1 MDAMKHAVSH
11 LERVQQHL
19 LGSGAGAPQAPL
31 FQNPAFGTVSL
42 PGPGALSLNTAAT
55 ATTTSNNITTSNNN
69 NNTNNT
75 NNNNTTTTS
84 NNNNNININSG
95 SFKADSGGLAAIASF
110 TNAVRLPTLPSHAA
124 ASNAAALAAAS
135 ALAIAATSSGAG
147 GASLAAAAAAPPPIA
162 AGAPVVATA
171 TASVASATAAATGEW
186 AVHYDETAGPGG
198 HGRAAE
204 IGLLSTLQHDSVVCA
219 VATSGNGNLLA
230 TGCNRQ
236 IRLFDANTYANVQSV
251 PMQFIGV
258 GSTAESALAVAAGE
272 GKGELADVYV
282 RAVAFS
288 PDSRYVAGGA
298 EKNTVAVWDIE
309 RRSVAAMLTGHDV
322 DIYAVQWSRDGKL
335 IATGSGDKTVKLWDW
350 AAQACV
356 RTFGGPSSTDGP
368 QDGVTSVAMSPD
380 SASIAVASL
389 DRTIRVWDVA
399 TGELKG
405 RMQGHVD
412 SVYSI
417 AFSPDGKMLASG
429 SLDRSLRLWD
439 VQSYA
444 CATTLAGHRD
454 YVLSVA
460 FLPQTRSAG
469 EWYLLSGSKDR
480 TVNVWDVRRNDPLA
494 VLYGHKNSVIS
505 VAMHPTRNIFVTGSG
520 DCRARLWSLKFAQ

>member
-1 MDAMKHAVSH
+1 MDAMKQAVSH

-19 LGSGAGAPQAPL
+19 LSSVAGAPQAPL
-31 FQNPAFGTVSL
+31 FPTSALGTLSL
-42 PGPGALSLNTAAT
+42 PGPGALSLSTAGST
-55 ATTTSNNITTSNNN
+55 ATSNNN
-69 NNTNNT
+69 TA
-75 NNNNTTTTS
+75 NNNTITNNLTATTAT
-84 NNNNNININSG
+84 NNSSG

-135 ALAIAATSSGAG
+135 ALAIAATSSGASG
-147 GASLAAAAAAPPPIA
+147 TSVAAAAAAAAAPPPIA

-186 AVHYDETAGPGG
+186 AAHYDETAGPGG

-204 IGLLSTLQHDSVVCA
+204 VGLLSTLQHDSVVCA

-236 IRLFDANTYANVQSV
+236 IRLFDANTYVNVQSV